1 MGNNNSNNN
10 TFLPPFGSECC
21 ALGQRGA
28 QAPSA
33 SPSKGAPCKGTG
45 PRAIPLRKPL
55 PRPPQ
60 RPPRPS
66 LQPSTAPGK
75 GTHWPPGQR
84 YVPFV
89 QLWVLPALICTL
101 RYAGTVPGP
110 SQLLGP
116 LLRGVTLLLKPAL
129 PVRLDCCLP
138 SGRIC
143 PDMTALIPPPWSTQ
157 RGFCSCPQL
166 TRLLEVTETLQ
177 QSDILGLANTSL

>member
-1 MGNNNSNNN
+1 MLRPWPEGCPG
-10 TFLPPFGSECC
+10 TQCVPI
-21 ALGQRGA
+21 QRGPM
-28 QAPSA
+28 QGYRPSGNPTTEAP
-33 SPSKGAPCKGTG
+33 PP
-45 PRAIPLRKPL
+45 
-55 PRPPQ
+55 PPQ